1 MVPETW
7 ALIGKG
13 KKDGLPMRRVARE
26 FATTPVRLTIW
37 TLVLRP
43 NGHWYSVG
51 QWISRGEYREF
62 EDGPQKLTD
71 SFTDQR
77 LLHYATNG

>member
-1 MVPETW
+1 
-7 ALIGKG
+7 
-13 KKDGLPMRRVARE
+13 MRKVARE
-26 FATTPVRLTIW
+26 FAGPAPRMTIW
-37 TLVLRP
+37 TLVQRP
-43 NGHWYSVG
+43 NGAWYSVG

-77 LLHYATNG
+77 LLCYATNG